1 MSQSKPV
8 SSVFITGAGG
18 NLGQKLISHLL
29 ARDWCERIVALD
41 HMMPRRSA
49 VAHSDRVEWVT
60 ADLTDPSETGWR
72 EALAGVDAVVHF
84 AAQNPYPNAPW
95 SDACASFDMT
105 LNMLAAAA
113 RASTRRVVFASS
125 NHVMG

>member
-8 SSVFITGAGG
+8 CSVFITGVGG

-41 HMMPRRSA
+41 HRMSRRYA

-60 ADLTDPSETGWR
+60 ADLTDPSETGCR
-72 EALAGVDAVVHF
+72 EALAGVDAMVHF
-84 AAQNPYPNAPW
+84 AAQNPYPDAPR
-95 SDACASFDMT
+95 SDVRASFDMT
-105 LNMLAAAA
+105 SSATSRMMMSG
-113 RASTRRVVFASS
+113 STSPEAVEAFR
-125 NHVMG
+125 